1 MSELIPKEIKEQIPA
16 LYSTED
22 ITDPVAYVKLFLD
35 GWTWYITE
43 LSIDD
48 IAFGYVVSPFES
60 ELGYFS
66 LSEIQSIKGSL
77 GIGVERDLNFESC
90 KLSIIKNKK
99 K

>member
-1 MSELIPKEIKEQIPA
+1 MELIPKEIKDKIPS

-22 ITDPVAYVKLFLD
+22 QSDPMVFCKLFLD

-43 LSIDD
+43 LSIDED

-66 LSEIQSIKGSL
+66 LNEIQSLRGRLGSWA
-77 GIGVERDLNFESC
+77 ERDLLFKPT
-90 KLSIIKNKK
+90 KLSILRKES
-99 K
+99 